1 MHPHPQGRNLQTT
14 NSQHT
19 NREPRKREKRGLV
32 GVQTITYGTLKRW
45 TKEPWNS
52 RERGVEKSKRLAE
65 LHLPASRR
73 LHYRSVQ
80 QHQRKLTSSPNVE
93 APFRL
98 SEPLHQEPQE
108 GFICGRI
115 QNFTTCG
122 FCF

>member
-1 MHPHPQGRNLQTT
+1 M
-14 NSQHT
+14 
-19 NREPRKREKRGLV
+19 
-32 GVQTITYGTLKRW
+32 QTITYGTLKRW

-80 QHQRKLTSSPNVE
+80 QHQRKLTCSANVE

-98 SEPLHQEPQE
+98 SEALHQEPQE
-108 GFICGRI
+108 VFICGQI
-115 QNFTTCG
+115 QKLTHLG
-122 FCF
+122 FCINCLADPVVLTKGFG